1 MSDDKN
7 TCERALE
14 LLAADP
20 MATAGEKGVYVSRKV
35 APAGELSDGFR
46 IARFAPCD
54 RRRWIIVSRGWDT
67 IEIDQRPFGFDHEA
81 MARAAMASAF
91 PELEA

>member
-1 MSDDKN
+1 MNDEKN
-7 TCERALE
+7 TCERALDF
-14 LLAADP
+14 LATDP
-20 MATAGEKGVYVSRKV
+20 LATTGEKGIYISRKV

-54 RRRWIIVSRGWDT
+54 RHRWLIVSRGWET
-67 IEIDQRPFGFDHEA
+67 HEIDQRPFGFDHEA
-81 MARAAMASAF
+81 LARAAMAAAF